1 MAPSAHTGPG
11 ETVADGHRVAL
22 FRRPVYCISVA
33 FPLFDRFFN
42 SRQGYRGAYFRS
54 PYEGLEANG
63 VLMCGPFRPSSLPL
77 TCPQA
82 VVTRLGTP
90 SFAHIEFG
98 EGVADRAKW
107 ILSPMS
113 RRISAGVG

>member
-1 MAPSAHTGPG
+1 M
-11 ETVADGHRVAL
+11 AL

-63 VLMCGPFRPSSLPL
+63 VLMRTVSAELI
-77 TCPQA
+77 A
-82 VVTRLGTP
+82 
-90 SFAHIEFG
+90 
-98 EGVADRAKW
+98 ADV
-107 ILSPMS
+107 
-113 RRISAGVG
+113 SAGCRDALGDAFIRSHRVRGRRSGPSEMDSVPNVAENFRRRRMTARS

>member
-1 MAPSAHTGPG
+1 VAPSAHTGPG

-42 SRQGYRGAYFRS
+42 SRHGYRGAYFCS
-54 PYEGLEANG
+54 PYEGLEEND
-63 VLMCGPFRPSSLPL
+63 VLMRTVSAELIAADVSAGCRD
-77 TCPQA
+77 A
-82 VVTRLGTP
+82 LGDA